1 MEREVAN
8 GDRGEEHRNHV
19 GKVVAMGTPSMRFS
33 ESAEDPFALGR
44 GASAVLDDQGTV
56 VGWSARAQELLGYPA
71 KEVIGRAWQDL
82 LVDALDLPAARSVVV
97 DAIRTGGWFGVLPV
111 RHRDGRRVEMGFRA
125 RAVTRDGDSREWV
138 LVGAPAAEVDAWQR
152 DRALLDGLYR
162 RSPIGLVTYGPD
174 RRVIRVNRAIERRAV
189 SRPRHRWAIAP
200 ANSWSTRTQVRPMSG
215 CGTSWRPA
223 SR

>member
-97 DAIRTGGWFGVLPV
+97 DAIRTGAGSGSCPCATATDGVWK
-111 RHRDGRRVEMGFRA
+111 
-125 RAVTRDGDSREWV
+125 WV
-138 LVGAPAAEVDAWQR
+138 SGPA
-152 DRALLDGLYR
+152 
-162 RSPIGLVTYGPD
+162 RSPGTGTAGSGSWSEP
-174 RRVIRVNRAIERRAV
+174 
-189 SRPRHRWAIAP
+189 RPRRWMPGSGTVRCWTVCTAGHR
-200 ANSWSTRTQVRPMSG
+200 SGWSPTARTG
-215 CGTSWRPA
+215 G
-223 SR
+223 